1 MVPVSAFFSRLL
13 PNVIGCPEPLAQQA
27 LVDSAIEFC
36 SQSLVTTTDL
46 DPVSVTAG
54 VGNYELDLPAQTEL
68 AQIMR
73 VWLDGRMLG
82 PVPTYEVQSV
92 ESFPGMPTYYFGRDI
107 DEVLNVRLFPT
118 PDKDVP
124 NGLVVRV
131 ATKPTRT
138 ATQVHSV
145 LFERWSDVIVE
156 GALARLFDTPGQ
168 VFTNEAKAL
177 VLNQKVRAKTA
188 VARTDAMRGRT
199 VSSMSVTMRSF

>member
-36 SQSLVTTTDL
+36 SHSLVTMSDL
-46 DPVSVTAG
+46 APVSVVAG
-54 VGNYELDLPAQTEL
+54 VSNYELDLPAQTEL

-82 PVPTYEVQSV
+82 PVSSYEVKSI

-107 DEVLNVRLFPT
+107 DEILNVRLFPT

-131 ATKPTRT
+131 ATKPARD
-138 ATQVHSV
+138 ADQLHSI
-145 LFERWSDVIVE
+145 LFERWSDVIVD

-168 VFTNEAKAL
+168 SFTNEAKAL

-188 VARTDAMRGRT
+188 VARTDAMRGRV